1 MRSDRKIPSEP
12 VKRASQIGRPVPSN
26 PILLAAHTDHG
37 QKREPG
43 ERTSKKG
50 LTSKDPLQK
59 GIYPPCPA
67 EERRMSA
74 RGGAA
79 AAEKK
84 FYHKEHEDHEEER
97 GYDLASSGGFST
109 PAGS

>member
-1 MRSDRKIPSEP
+1 
-12 VKRASQIGRPVPSN
+12 
-26 PILLAAHTDHG
+26 
-37 QKREPG
+37 
-43 ERTSKKG
+43 
-50 LTSKDPLQK
+50 
-59 GIYPPCPA
+59 
-67 EERRMSA
+67 MSA

-97 GYDLASSGGFST
+97 GYDLASSGGLST